1 MILSHTNSSLIN
13 FELPTLEPIEYHN
26 QIPMSAVCVKLKVDG
41 LAYCSLIFI
50 VGKPFHKM

>member
-26 QIPMSAVCVKLKVDG
+26 QIPMSAVCVKLKVDD
-41 LAYCSLIFI
+41 LVYCSLIFI
-50 VGKPFHKM
+50 VG